1 MSRSIGLVGTRLALE
16 PGSAPDPFALA
27 GPTGILFLSEGRVL
41 VGLGHAATISLPHGL
56 DNAADLK
63 EAGRRL
69 ASIRTEDRARSG
81 NGHTRAPAS
90 GVIAFS
96 ALPFDRSAPASL
108 VVPKIVVAQEP
119 NGDGWA
125 MVVAPEE
132 ASGAASDRSDLP
144 SDPDGVRSW
153 LRARS
158 ESRRIDPATSASGS
172 SPANLESVSSL
183 DSSESFEAMVDEAL
197 TAIGDGA
204 LEKVVLAR
212 RLTVTATGS
221 IDISGLLRRWHDLEP
236 DCTVFSMPGPDGQFV
251 GASPE
256 LLVERSGLR
265 IRCRPLAGTTF
276 RQPLGAGS
284 GGADGT
290 VTSDP
295 SETSEERI
303 LPAELLASRKDGTEH
318 RLVVQAIAGKL
329 RRICSSLD
337 VPSQPDLVHLHN
349 MVHLGTSITGRLEDP
364 EAHPVPSALELVGV
378 LHPTPAVG
386 GVPTEEARALI
397 ARLEPGSRGRY
408 AGPVGYLDATGD
420 GKWMLGIRAASICGR
435 RAHLA
440 AGVGI
445 VRGSEPR
452 MELAETILKFNA
464 VLDALAP
471 GFQLE
476 MPGSAEHQRRG
487 LRALR

>member
-1 MSRSIGLVGTRLALE
+1 MSGSIGLVATRLALE
-16 PGSAPDPFALA
+16 PGSAPDPFALT

-56 DNAADLK
+56 DADLK

-81 NGHTRAPAS
+81 NGHTRPPAS
-90 GVIAFS
+90 GVIAFG

-108 VVPKIVVAQEP
+108 VVPEIVVAKEP

-125 MVVAPEE
+125 MVVAPEVGP
-132 ASGAASDRSDLP
+132 GAAPDRSDLP
-144 SDPDGVRSW
+144 SDPDAVRSW

-158 ESRRIDPATSASGS
+158 DARIDPTTSASGS
-172 SPANLESVSSL
+172 SPAHLESVSTL

-197 TAIGDGA
+197 TAIGRGA
-204 LEKVVLAR
+204 LQKVVLAR
-212 RLTVTATGS
+212 RLTVTATES

-265 IRCRPLAGTTF
+265 VRCRPLAGTTF
-276 RQPLGAGS
+276 RRPPGAGA
-284 GGADGT
+284 GGVDGT
-290 VTSDP
+290 SMSDP
-295 SETSEERI
+295 SEPSGERI

-318 RLVVQAIAGKL
+318 RLVVEAIAGEL

-337 VPSQPDLVHLHN
+337 VPSQPDLVHLRN
-349 MVHLGTSITGRLEDP
+349 MVHLGTSITGRLEDA
-364 EAHPVPSALELVGV
+364 EAHPAPSALELVGA

-386 GVPTEEARALI
+386 GVPTEEARGLI
-397 ARLEPGSRGRY
+397 ARLESGPRGRY

-420 GKWMLGIRAASICGR
+420 GKWMLGIRAASIRGR
-435 RAHLA
+435 TAHLA

-464 VLDALAP
+464 VLEALAP
-471 GFQLE
+471 GFRLG
-476 MPGSAEHQRRG
+476 MPGSAERQRQG